1 MRLNAKWIY
10 LPILSV
16 TLLISGCG
24 VPAYSELNTPYVG
37 YRENQMNDDHALALK
52 LQDKIKSTYGKNAAT
67 LVVVDH
73 YNVLLL
79 GEVES
84 QTTKEQIGAM
94 ITAIPVVQTFWDYTT
109 IATIPKLKDDA
120 SLTKKAQLRIKSE
133 NNIAIEEINA
143 TVVDGVA
150 YITGNIKIDQI
161 RNLNQA
167 IAGIYSLDGI
177 NKVINLTKETKY
189 GSNSDNAYN

>member
-1 MRLNAKWIY
+1 MRLNAKW
-10 LPILSV
+10 LCFPILCV
-16 TLLISGCG
+16 TSLLSGCAD
-24 VPAYSELNTPYVG
+24 PAYANLNTPYVG
-37 YRENQMNDDHALALK
+37 YRENQMNDDHSLSVK
-52 LQDKIKSTYGKNAAT
+52 LHDIVKSSYGIKADT

-79 GEVES
+79 GEVDS
-84 QTTKEQIGAM
+84 QATKDQISAM
-94 ITAIPVVQTFWDYTT
+94 ITGTPVVQTYWDYTT
-109 IATIPKLKDDA
+109 IAAKPKLFDDS

-143 TVVDGVA
+143 TVVAGVA
-150 YITGNIKIDQI
+150 YITGNYKIDQV

-167 IAGIYSLDGI
+167 IAGIYSIDGI
-177 NKVINLTKETKY
+177 SKVINLTRQTKY